1 MKRLSAAW
9 VTFFRKLLK
18 AGQGRPVA
26 LAVLFGLSLLN
37 LYSEWPG
44 GIARPQF
51 FDRFDD
57 FVPDPFNSARQLLF
71 DHYQRRFPRVPA
83 SQPVLIVAIDDK
95 TLAAVGQW
103 PWPRNKLANLV
114 DAIAAQK
121 PLAIGLDIYMPE
133 ADQTSPDKVA
143 DNLPASAAEL
153 AAGLRA
159 LPSHETILAD
169 ALRAAP
175 SVLGAAAVDH
185 AAFDTSTD
193 LRSAPILVHGVD
205 PINMV
210 KRYNYV
216 LASLPELQAAAHGQ
230 AMLNVALEQG
240 TVRRIPLVL
249 GLGEKLVPCMPIEM
263 LRVVT
268 QSAAVDVYADAAG
281 MQSVG
286 VADVQVPTQPDGDI
300 WLHFA
305 SIRSTQHRYVS
316 ARDVLQ
322 GQVDPARFRNKLVLV
337 GLTGT
342 GLTDMRTTALGELVP
357 GIEIQ
362 AQIIETIFEGR
373 FLRRPVWLKWAE
385 SVFVLAFGLLIIWY
399 IPHTDSR
406 LAALVRAVPQATAML
421 GVVLNLLLLAA
432 CLLLFKFVG
441 LLVDA
446 ASIFIILSA
455 VTGCFFTTA
464 LLDTA
469 QTLRDALRSRPTKRP
484 APEAPPP
491 AQPVRQ
497 PEPPPAAI
505 AKRQPTAPRDGAD
518 QLPR

>member
-1 MKRLSAAW
+1 MKRFRDYSWL
-9 VTFFRKLLK
+9 VFFMKLMR

-26 LAVLFGLSLLN
+26 LAVLLGLSLLN
-37 LYSEWPG
+37 LYSESPG
-44 GIARPQF
+44 VIPRPAL
-51 FDRFDD
+51 FDKLDD
-57 FVPDPFNSARQLLF
+57 MVPDTFGTARQLLF
-71 DHYQRRFPRVPA
+71 DHYQRRFPRIPA
-83 SQPVLIVAIDDK
+83 SQPVTIVAIDDR

-103 PWPRNKLANLV
+103 PWPRNRLANLV

-143 DNLPASAAEL
+143 DNLPDSAAAL

-159 LPSHETILAD
+159 LPRHETTLANS
-169 ALRAAP
+169 LRAAP

-205 PINMV
+205 PLNRV
-210 KRYNYV
+210 KRYTYV

-240 TVRRIPLVL
+240 TVRRIPLIL
-249 GLGEKLVPCMPIEM
+249 GLGDKLVPCMPIEM

-268 QSAAVDVYADAAG
+268 GSAAVDVYADTAG

-322 GQVDPARFRNKLVLV
+322 GQVDPERFHNKLVLV

-342 GLTDMRTTALGELVP
+342 GNTDMRTTALGELVP

-362 AQIIETIFEGR
+362 AQIIETIFDGR

-385 SVFVLAFGLLIIWY
+385 TIFVLAFGILIIWY
-399 IPHTDSR
+399 LPHTDSR
-406 LAALVRAVPQATAML
+406 LAAFVRAVPKASAVL
-421 GVVLNLLLLAA
+421 GLLLNLLLLAS
-432 CLLLFKFVG
+432 CLLLFKYSG

-455 VTGCFFTTA
+455 VMGCFFSTA
-464 LLDTA
+464 LLDLGV
-469 QTLRDALRSRPTKRP
+469 QTRR
-484 APEAPPP
+484 E
-491 AQPVRQ
+491 
-497 PEPPPAAI
+497 
-505 AKRQPTAPRDGAD
+505 AKRRRAGASRSAAD
-518 QLPR
+518 QIPR

>member
-1 MKRLSAAW
+1 MKRFRDYSWLI
-9 VTFFRKLLK
+9 FFMKLMR

-26 LAVLFGLSLLN
+26 LAVLLGLSLLN
-37 LYSEWPG
+37 LYSESPG
-44 GIARPQF
+44 VIPRPAL
-51 FDRFDD
+51 FDKLDD
-57 FVPDPFNSARQLLF
+57 MVPDTFGTARQLLF
-71 DHYQRRFPRVPA
+71 DHYQRRFPRIPA
-83 SQPVLIVAIDDK
+83 SQPVTIVAIDDR

-103 PWPRNKLANLV
+103 PWPRNRLASLV

-143 DNLPASAAEL
+143 DNLPASAAAL

-159 LPSHETILAD
+159 LPRHETTLANS
-169 ALRAAP
+169 LRAAP

-205 PINMV
+205 PLNRV
-210 KRYNYV
+210 KRYTYV

-240 TVRRIPLVL
+240 TVRRIPLIL
-249 GLGEKLVPCMPIEM
+249 GLGDKLVPCMPIEI

-268 QSAAVDVYADAAG
+268 GSAAVDVYADTAG

-305 SIRSTQHRYVS
+305 SIRSMQHRYVS

-322 GQVDPARFRNKLVLV
+322 GQVDPERFHNKLVLV

-342 GLTDMRTTALGELVP
+342 GNTDMRTTALGELVP

-362 AQIIETIFEGR
+362 AQILETIFDGR

-385 SVFVLAFGLLIIWY
+385 TIFVLAFGILIIWY
-399 IPHTDSR
+399 LPHTDSR
-406 LAALVRAVPQATAML
+406 LAAFVRAVPKASAVL
-421 GVVLNLLLLAA
+421 GVLLNLLLLAS
-432 CLLLFKFVG
+432 CLLLFKYFG

-455 VTGCFFTTA
+455 VMGCFFSTA
-464 LLDTA
+464 LLDLGV
-469 QTLRDALRSRPTKRP
+469 QTRR
-484 APEAPPP
+484 E
-491 AQPVRQ
+491 
-497 PEPPPAAI
+497 
-505 AKRQPTAPRDGAD
+505 AKRRRASASRSAD

>member
-1 MKRLSAAW
+1 MKLMR
-9 VTFFRKLLK
+9 

-26 LAVLFGLSLLN
+26 LAVLLGLSLLN
-37 LYSEWPG
+37 LYSESPG
-44 GIARPQF
+44 VIPRPALL
-51 FDRFDD
+51 DKLDD
-57 FVPDPFNSARQLLF
+57 MVPDTFGTARQLLF

-83 SQPVLIVAIDDK
+83 SQPVTIVAIDDR
-95 TLAAVGQW
+95 TLAAIGQW
-103 PWPRNKLANLV
+103 PWPRNRLASLV

-143 DNLPASAAEL
+143 DNLPDSAAAL

-159 LPSHETILAD
+159 LPRHETTLANS
-169 ALRAAP
+169 LRAAP

-205 PINMV
+205 PLNRV
-210 KRYNYV
+210 KRYTYV
-216 LASLPELQAAAHGQ
+216 LASLPELQAAARGQ

-240 TVRRIPLVL
+240 TVRRIPLIL
-249 GLGEKLVPCMPIEM
+249 GLGDKLVPCMPIEI

-268 QSAAVDVYADAAG
+268 GSAAVDVYADTAG

-305 SIRSTQHRYVS
+305 SIRSMQHRYVS

-322 GQVDPARFRNKLVLV
+322 GQIDPERFHNKLVLV

-342 GLTDMRTTALGELVP
+342 GNTDMRTTALGELVP

-362 AQIIETIFEGR
+362 AQIIETIFDGR

-385 SVFVLAFGLLIIWY
+385 TIFVLAFGILIIWY
-399 IPHTDSR
+399 LPHTDSR
-406 LAALVRAVPQATAML
+406 LAAFVRAVPKASAVL
-421 GVVLNLLLLAA
+421 GLLLNLLLLAS
-432 CLLLFKFVG
+432 CLLLFKYFG

-455 VTGCFFTTA
+455 VMGCFFSTA
-464 LLDTA
+464 LLDLGV
-469 QTLRDALRSRPTKRP
+469 QTRR
-484 APEAPPP
+484 E
-491 AQPVRQ
+491 
-497 PEPPPAAI
+497 
-505 AKRQPTAPRDGAD
+505 AKRRRAGASRSAAD

>member
-1 MKRLSAAW
+1 MKRFRDYSWLI
-9 VTFFRKLLK
+9 FFMKLMR

-26 LAVLFGLSLLN
+26 LAVLLGLSLLN
-37 LYSEWPG
+37 LYSESPG
-44 GIARPQF
+44 VIPRPAL
-51 FDRFDD
+51 FDKLDD
-57 FVPDPFNSARQLLF
+57 MVPDTFGTARQLLF
-71 DHYQRRFPRVPA
+71 DHYQRRFPRIPA
-83 SQPVLIVAIDDK
+83 SQPVTIVAIDDR

-103 PWPRNKLANLV
+103 PWPRNRLASLV

-143 DNLPASAAEL
+143 DNLPDSAAAL

-159 LPSHETILAD
+159 LPRHETTLANS
-169 ALRAAP
+169 LRAAP

-205 PINMV
+205 PLNRV
-210 KRYNYV
+210 KRYTYV

-240 TVRRIPLVL
+240 TVRRIPLIL
-249 GLGEKLVPCMPIEM
+249 GLGDKLVPCMPIEI

-268 QSAAVDVYADAAG
+268 GSAAVDVYADTAG

-305 SIRSTQHRYVS
+305 SIRSMQHRYVS

-322 GQVDPARFRNKLVLV
+322 GQIDPERFHNKLVLV

-342 GLTDMRTTALGELVP
+342 GNTDMRTTALGELVP

-362 AQIIETIFEGR
+362 AQIIETIFDGR

-385 SVFVLAFGLLIIWY
+385 TIFVLAFGILIIWY
-399 IPHTDSR
+399 LPHTDSR
-406 LAALVRAVPQATAML
+406 LAAFVRAVPKASAVL
-421 GVVLNLLLLAA
+421 GLLLNLLLLAS
-432 CLLLFKFVG
+432 CLLLFKYVG

-455 VTGCFFTTA
+455 VMGCFFSTA
-464 LLDTA
+464 LLDLGV
-469 QTLRDALRSRPTKRP
+469 QTRR
-484 APEAPPP
+484 E
-491 AQPVRQ
+491 
-497 PEPPPAAI
+497 
-505 AKRQPTAPRDGAD
+505 AKRRRASASRSAD

>member
-1 MKRLSAAW
+1 
-9 VTFFRKLLK
+9 VT
-18 AGQGRPVA
+18 
-26 LAVLFGLSLLN
+26 
-37 LYSEWPG
+37 
-44 GIARPQF
+44 
-51 FDRFDD
+51 
-57 FVPDPFNSARQLLF
+57 
-71 DHYQRRFPRVPA
+71 
-83 SQPVLIVAIDDK
+83 IVAIDDR

-103 PWPRNKLANLV
+103 PWPRNRLASLV

-143 DNLPASAAEL
+143 DNLPDSAAAL

-159 LPSHETILAD
+159 LPRHETTLANS
-169 ALRAAP
+169 LRAAP

-205 PINMV
+205 PLNRV
-210 KRYNYV
+210 KRYTYV

-240 TVRRIPLVL
+240 TVRRIPLIL
-249 GLGEKLVPCMPIEM
+249 GLGDKLVPCMPIEI

-268 QSAAVDVYADAAG
+268 GSAAVDVYADTAG

-305 SIRSTQHRYVS
+305 SIRSMQHRYVS

-322 GQVDPARFRNKLVLV
+322 GQVDPERFHNKLVLV

-342 GLTDMRTTALGELVP
+342 GNTDMRTTALGELVP

-362 AQIIETIFEGR
+362 AQIIETIFDGR

-385 SVFVLAFGLLIIWY
+385 TIFVLAFGILIIWY
-399 IPHTDSR
+399 LPHTDSR
-406 LAALVRAVPQATAML
+406 LAAFVRAVPKASAVL
-421 GVVLNLLLLAA
+421 GVLLNLLLLAS
-432 CLLLFKFVG
+432 CLLLFKYFG

-455 VTGCFFTTA
+455 VMGCFFSTA
-464 LLDTA
+464 LLDLGV
-469 QTLRDALRSRPTKRP
+469 QTRR
-484 APEAPPP
+484 E
-491 AQPVRQ
+491 
-497 PEPPPAAI
+497 
-505 AKRQPTAPRDGAD
+505 AKRRRASASRSAD

>member
-1 MKRLSAAW
+1 MKRFRDYSWLI
-9 VTFFRKLLK
+9 FFMKLMR

-26 LAVLFGLSLLN
+26 LAVLLGLSLLN
-37 LYSEWPG
+37 LYSESPG
-44 GIARPQF
+44 VIPRPAL
-51 FDRFDD
+51 FDKLDD
-57 FVPDPFNSARQLLF
+57 MVPDTFGTARQLLF
-71 DHYQRRFPRVPA
+71 DHYQRRFPRIPA
-83 SQPVLIVAIDDK
+83 SQPVTIVAIDDR

-103 PWPRNKLANLV
+103 PWPRNRLANLV

-143 DNLPASAAEL
+143 DNLPDSAAAL

-159 LPSHETILAD
+159 LPRHETTLAN

-185 AAFDTSTD
+185 PAFDTSTD

-205 PINMV
+205 PLNRV
-210 KRYNYV
+210 KRYTYV

-240 TVRRIPLVL
+240 TVRRIPLIL
-249 GLGEKLVPCMPIEM
+249 GLGDKLVPCMPIEM

-268 QSAAVDVYADAAG
+268 GSAAVDVYADTTG

-322 GQVDPARFRNKLVLV
+322 GQVDPERFHNKLVLV

-342 GLTDMRTTALGELVP
+342 GNTDMRTTALGELVP

-362 AQIIETIFEGR
+362 AQIIETIFDGR

-385 SVFVLAFGLLIIWY
+385 TIFVLAFGILIIWY
-399 IPHTDSR
+399 LPHTDSR
-406 LAALVRAVPQATAML
+406 LAAFVRAVPKASAVL
-421 GVVLNLLLLAA
+421 GLLLNLLLLAS
-432 CLLLFKFVG
+432 CLLLFKYSG

-455 VTGCFFTTA
+455 VMGCFFSTA
-464 LLDTA
+464 LLDLGV
-469 QTLRDALRSRPTKRP
+469 QTRR
-484 APEAPPP
+484 E
-491 AQPVRQ
+491 
-497 PEPPPAAI
+497 
-505 AKRQPTAPRDGAD
+505 AKRRRAGASRSAD

>member
-1 MKRLSAAW
+1 MKLMR
-9 VTFFRKLLK
+9 

-26 LAVLFGLSLLN
+26 LAVLLGLSLLN
-37 LYSEWPG
+37 LYSESPG
-44 GIARPQF
+44 VIPRPAL
-51 FDRFDD
+51 FDKLDD
-57 FVPDPFNSARQLLF
+57 MVPDTFGTARQLLF
-71 DHYQRRFPRVPA
+71 DHYQRRFPRIPA
-83 SQPVLIVAIDDK
+83 SQPVTIVAIDDR

-103 PWPRNKLANLV
+103 PWPRNRLANLV

-143 DNLPASAAEL
+143 DNLPDSAAAL

-159 LPSHETILAD
+159 LPRHETTLANS
-169 ALRAAP
+169 LRAAP

-185 AAFDTSTD
+185 PAFDTSTD

-205 PINMV
+205 PLNRV
-210 KRYNYV
+210 KRYTYV

-240 TVRRIPLVL
+240 TVRRIPLIL
-249 GLGEKLVPCMPIEM
+249 GLGDKLVPCMPIEI

-268 QSAAVDVYADAAG
+268 GSAAVDVYADTAG

-286 VADVQVPTQPDGDI
+286 VADVRVPTQPDGDI

-322 GQVDPARFRNKLVLV
+322 GQVDPERFHNKLVLV

-342 GLTDMRTTALGELVP
+342 GNTDMRTTALGELVP

-362 AQIIETIFEGR
+362 AQIIETIFDGR

-385 SVFVLAFGLLIIWY
+385 TIFVLAFGILIIWY
-399 IPHTDSR
+399 LPHTDSR
-406 LAALVRAVPQATAML
+406 LAAFVRAVPKASAVL
-421 GVVLNLLLLAA
+421 GLLLNLLLLAS
-432 CLLLFKFVG
+432 CLLLFKYSG

-455 VTGCFFTTA
+455 VMGCFFSTA
-464 LLDTA
+464 LLDLGV
-469 QTLRDALRSRPTKRP
+469 QTRR
-484 APEAPPP
+484 E
-491 AQPVRQ
+491 
-497 PEPPPAAI
+497 
-505 AKRQPTAPRDGAD
+505 AKRRRAGASRSAD

>member
-1 MKRLSAAW
+1 MKLMR
-9 VTFFRKLLK
+9 

-26 LAVLFGLSLLN
+26 LAVLLGLSLLN
-37 LYSEWPG
+37 LYSESPG
-44 GIARPQF
+44 VIPRPALL
-51 FDRFDD
+51 DKLDD
-57 FVPDPFNSARQLLF
+57 MVPDTFGTARQLLF

-83 SQPVLIVAIDDK
+83 SQPVIIVAIDDR

-103 PWPRNKLANLV
+103 PWPRNRLANLV

-143 DNLPASAAEL
+143 DNLPDSAAAL

-159 LPSHETILAD
+159 LPRHETTLANS
-169 ALRAAP
+169 LRAAP
-175 SVLGAAAVDH
+175 SILGAAAVDH
-185 AAFDTSTD
+185 PAFDTSTD
-193 LRSAPILVHGVD
+193 LRSAPILVHGAD
-205 PINMV
+205 PLNRV

-240 TVRRIPLVL
+240 TVRRIPLIL
-249 GLGEKLVPCMPIEM
+249 GLGDKLVPCMPIEM

-268 QSAAVDVYADAAG
+268 GSAAVNVYANTTG

-316 ARDVLQ
+316 AREVMQ
-322 GQVDPARFRNKLVLV
+322 GQVDPERFHNKLVLV

-342 GLTDMRTTALGELVP
+342 GNTDMRTTALGELVP

-362 AQIIETIFEGR
+362 AQIIETIFDGR

-385 SVFVLAFGLLIIWY
+385 TIFVLAFGILIIWY
-399 IPHTDSR
+399 LPRTDSR
-406 LAALVRAVPQATAML
+406 LAAFVRAVPKASAVL
-421 GVVLNLLLLAA
+421 GLLLNLLLLAS
-432 CLLLFKFVG
+432 CLLLFKYFG

-455 VTGCFFTTA
+455 VMGCFFSTA
-464 LLDTA
+464 LLDLGV
-469 QTLRDALRSRPTKRP
+469 QTRR
-484 APEAPPP
+484 E
-491 AQPVRQ
+491 
-497 PEPPPAAI
+497 
-505 AKRQPTAPRDGAD
+505 AKRRRASAPRSAD

>member
-1 MKRLSAAW
+1 MKLMR
-9 VTFFRKLLK
+9 

-26 LAVLFGLSLLN
+26 LAVLLGLSLLN
-37 LYSEWPG
+37 LYSESPG
-44 GIARPQF
+44 VIPRPAL
-51 FDRFDD
+51 FDKLDD
-57 FVPDPFNSARQLLF
+57 MVPDTFGTARQLLF
-71 DHYQRRFPRVPA
+71 DHYQRRFPRIPA
-83 SQPVLIVAIDDK
+83 SQPVTIVAIDDR

-103 PWPRNKLANLV
+103 PWPRNRLASLV

-143 DNLPASAAEL
+143 DNLPDSAAAL

-159 LPSHETILAD
+159 LPRHETTLANS
-169 ALRAAP
+169 LRAAP

-205 PINMV
+205 PLNRV
-210 KRYNYV
+210 KRYTYV

-240 TVRRIPLVL
+240 TVRRIPLIL
-249 GLGEKLVPCMPIEM
+249 GLGDKLVPCMPIEI

-268 QSAAVDVYADAAG
+268 GSAAVDVYADTAG

-305 SIRSTQHRYVS
+305 SIRSMQHRYVS

-322 GQVDPARFRNKLVLV
+322 GQIDPERFHNKLVLV

-342 GLTDMRTTALGELVP
+342 GNTDMRTTALGELVP

-362 AQIIETIFEGR
+362 AQIIETIFDGR

-385 SVFVLAFGLLIIWY
+385 TIFVLAFGILIIWY
-399 IPHTDSR
+399 LPHTDSR
-406 LAALVRAVPQATAML
+406 LAAFVRAVPKASAVL
-421 GVVLNLLLLAA
+421 GLLLNLLLLAS
-432 CLLLFKFVG
+432 CLLLFKYFG

-455 VTGCFFTTA
+455 VMGCFFSTA
-464 LLDTA
+464 LLDLGV
-469 QTLRDALRSRPTKRP
+469 QTRR
-484 APEAPPP
+484 E
-491 AQPVRQ
+491 
-497 PEPPPAAI
+497 
-505 AKRQPTAPRDGAD
+505 AKRRRAGASRSAD

>member
-1 MKRLSAAW
+1 MKRFRDYSWL
-9 VTFFRKLLK
+9 VFFMKLMR

-26 LAVLFGLSLLN
+26 LAVLLGLSLLN
-37 LYSEWPG
+37 LYSESPG
-44 GIARPQF
+44 VIPRPAL
-51 FDRFDD
+51 FDKLDD
-57 FVPDPFNSARQLLF
+57 MVPDTFGTARQLLF
-71 DHYQRRFPRVPA
+71 DHYQRRFPRIPA
-83 SQPVLIVAIDDK
+83 SQPVTIVAIDDR

-103 PWPRNKLANLV
+103 PWPRNRLANLV

-143 DNLPASAAEL
+143 DNLPDSAAAL

-159 LPSHETILAD
+159 LPRHETTLANS
-169 ALRAAP
+169 LRAAP

-205 PINMV
+205 PLNRV
-210 KRYNYV
+210 KRYTYV
-216 LASLPELQAAAHGQ
+216 LASLPELQAAARGQ

-240 TVRRIPLVL
+240 TVRRIPLIL
-249 GLGEKLVPCMPIEM
+249 GLGDKLVPCMPIEI

-268 QSAAVDVYADAAG
+268 GSAAVDVYADTAG

-305 SIRSTQHRYVS
+305 SIRSMQHRYVS

-322 GQVDPARFRNKLVLV
+322 GQVDPERFHNKMVLV

-342 GLTDMRTTALGELVP
+342 GNTDMRTTSLGELVP

-362 AQIIETIFEGR
+362 AQIIETIFDGR

-385 SVFVLAFGLLIIWY
+385 TIFVLAFGILIIWY
-399 IPHTDSR
+399 LPHTDSR
-406 LAALVRAVPQATAML
+406 LAAFVRAVPKASAVL
-421 GVVLNLLLLAA
+421 GLLLNLLLLAS
-432 CLLLFKFVG
+432 CLLLFKYFG

-455 VTGCFFTTA
+455 VMGCFFSTA
-464 LLDTA
+464 LLDLGV
-469 QTLRDALRSRPTKRP
+469 QTRR
-484 APEAPPP
+484 E
-491 AQPVRQ
+491 
-497 PEPPPAAI
+497 
-505 AKRQPTAPRDGAD
+505 AKRRRAGASRSAAD

>member
-1 MKRLSAAW
+1 MKRFRDYSWL
-9 VTFFRKLLK
+9 VFFMKLMR

-26 LAVLFGLSLLN
+26 LAVLLGLSLLN
-37 LYSEWPG
+37 LYSESPG
-44 GIARPQF
+44 VIPRPAL
-51 FDRFDD
+51 FDKLDD
-57 FVPDPFNSARQLLF
+57 MVPDTFGTARKLLF
-71 DHYQRRFPRVPA
+71 DHYQRRFPRIPA
-83 SQPVLIVAIDDK
+83 SQPVTIVAIDDR

-103 PWPRNKLANLV
+103 PWPRNRLANLV

-143 DNLPASAAEL
+143 DNLPDSAAAL

-159 LPSHETILAD
+159 LPRHETTLANS
-169 ALRAAP
+169 LRAAP

-205 PINMV
+205 PLNRV
-210 KRYNYV
+210 KRYTYV
-216 LASLPELQAAAHGQ
+216 LASLPELQAAARGQ

-240 TVRRIPLVL
+240 TVRRIPLIL
-249 GLGEKLVPCMPIEM
+249 GLGDKLVPCMPIEI

-268 QSAAVDVYADAAG
+268 GSAAVDVYADTAG

-305 SIRSTQHRYVS
+305 SIRSMQHRYVS

-322 GQVDPARFRNKLVLV
+322 GQVDPERFHNKMVLV

-342 GLTDMRTTALGELVP
+342 GNTDMRTTSLGELVP

-362 AQIIETIFEGR
+362 AQIIETIFDGR

-385 SVFVLAFGLLIIWY
+385 TIFVLAFGILIIWY
-399 IPHTDSR
+399 LPHTDSR
-406 LAALVRAVPQATAML
+406 LAAFVRAVPKASAVL
-421 GVVLNLLLLAA
+421 GLLLNLLLLAS
-432 CLLLFKFVG
+432 CLLLFKYFG

-455 VTGCFFTTA
+455 VMGCFFSTA
-464 LLDTA
+464 LLDLGV
-469 QTLRDALRSRPTKRP
+469 QTRR
-484 APEAPPP
+484 E
-491 AQPVRQ
+491 
-497 PEPPPAAI
+497 
-505 AKRQPTAPRDGAD
+505 AKRRRAGASRSAAD

>member
-1 MKRLSAAW
+1 MKRFRDYSWL
-9 VTFFRKLLK
+9 VFFMKLMR

-26 LAVLFGLSLLN
+26 LAVLLGLSLLN
-37 LYSEWPG
+37 LYSESPG
-44 GIARPQF
+44 VIPRPAL
-51 FDRFDD
+51 FDKLDD
-57 FVPDPFNSARQLLF
+57 MVPDTFGTARQLLF
-71 DHYQRRFPRVPA
+71 DHYQRRFPRIPA
-83 SQPVLIVAIDDK
+83 SQPVTIVAIDDR

-103 PWPRNKLANLV
+103 PWPRNRLASLV

-143 DNLPASAAEL
+143 DNLPDSAAAL

-159 LPSHETILAD
+159 LPRHETTLANS
-169 ALRAAP
+169 LRAAP

-205 PINMV
+205 PLNRV
-210 KRYNYV
+210 KRYTYV

-240 TVRRIPLVL
+240 TVRRIPLIL
-249 GLGEKLVPCMPIEM
+249 GLGDKLVPCMPIEM

-268 QSAAVDVYADAAG
+268 GSAAVDVYADTAG

-322 GQVDPARFRNKLVLV
+322 GQVDPERFHNKLVLV

-342 GLTDMRTTALGELVP
+342 GNTDMRTTALGELVP

-362 AQIIETIFEGR
+362 AQIIETIFDGR

-385 SVFVLAFGLLIIWY
+385 TIFVLAFGILIIWY
-399 IPHTDSR
+399 LPHTDSR
-406 LAALVRAVPQATAML
+406 LAAFVRAVPKASAVL
-421 GVVLNLLLLAA
+421 GLLLNLLLLAS
-432 CLLLFKFVG
+432 CLLLFKYSG

-455 VTGCFFTTA
+455 VMGCFFSTA
-464 LLDTA
+464 LLDLGV
-469 QTLRDALRSRPTKRP
+469 QTRR
-484 APEAPPP
+484 E
-491 AQPVRQ
+491 
-497 PEPPPAAI
+497 
-505 AKRQPTAPRDGAD
+505 AKRRRTGASRSAD

>member
-1 MKRLSAAW
+1 MKRFRDYSWL
-9 VTFFRKLLK
+9 VFFMKLMR

-26 LAVLFGLSLLN
+26 LAVLLGLSLLN
-37 LYSEWPG
+37 LYSESPG
-44 GIARPQF
+44 VIPRPALL
-51 FDRFDD
+51 DKLDD
-57 FVPDPFNSARQLLF
+57 MVPDTFGTARQLLF

-83 SQPVLIVAIDDK
+83 SQPVIIVAIDDR

-103 PWPRNKLANLV
+103 PWPRNRLANLV

-143 DNLPASAAEL
+143 DNLPDSAAAL

-159 LPSHETILAD
+159 LPRHETTLANS
-169 ALRAAP
+169 LRAAP
-175 SVLGAAAVDH
+175 SILGAAAVDH
-185 AAFDTSTD
+185 PAFDTSTD
-193 LRSAPILVHGVD
+193 LRSAPILVHGAD
-205 PINMV
+205 PLNRV

-240 TVRRIPLVL
+240 TVRRIPLIL
-249 GLGEKLVPCMPIEM
+249 GLGDKLVPCMPIEM

-268 QSAAVDVYADAAG
+268 GSAAVNVYANTTG

-316 ARDVLQ
+316 AREVMQ
-322 GQVDPARFRNKLVLV
+322 GQVDPERFHNKLVLV

-342 GLTDMRTTALGELVP
+342 GNTDMRTTALGELVP

-362 AQIIETIFEGR
+362 AQIIETIFDGR

-385 SVFVLAFGLLIIWY
+385 TIFVLAFGILIIWY
-399 IPHTDSR
+399 LPRTDSR
-406 LAALVRAVPQATAML
+406 LAAFVRAVPKASAVL
-421 GVVLNLLLLAA
+421 GLLLNLLLLAS
-432 CLLLFKFVG
+432 CLLLFKYFG

-455 VTGCFFTTA
+455 VMGCFFSTA
-464 LLDTA
+464 LLDLGV
-469 QTLRDALRSRPTKRP
+469 QTRR
-484 APEAPPP
+484 E
-491 AQPVRQ
+491 
-497 PEPPPAAI
+497 
-505 AKRQPTAPRDGAD
+505 AKRRRASAPRSAD

>member
-1 MKRLSAAW
+1 MKRFRDYSWL
-9 VTFFRKLLK
+9 VFFMKLMR

-26 LAVLFGLSLLN
+26 LAVLLGLSLLN
-37 LYSEWPG
+37 LYSESPG
-44 GIARPQF
+44 VIPRPAL
-51 FDRFDD
+51 FDKLDD
-57 FVPDPFNSARQLLF
+57 MVPDTFGTARQLLF
-71 DHYQRRFPRVPA
+71 DHYQRRFPRIPA
-83 SQPVLIVAIDDK
+83 SQPVTIVAIDDR

-103 PWPRNKLANLV
+103 PWPRNRLANLV

-143 DNLPASAAEL
+143 DNLPDSAAAL

-159 LPSHETILAD
+159 LPRHETTLANS
-169 ALRAAP
+169 LRAAP

-205 PINMV
+205 PLNRV
-210 KRYNYV
+210 KRYTYV

-240 TVRRIPLVL
+240 TVRRIPLIL
-249 GLGEKLVPCMPIEM
+249 GLGDKLVPCMPIEI

-268 QSAAVDVYADAAG
+268 GSAAVDVYADTAG

-322 GQVDPARFRNKLVLV
+322 GQVDPERFHNKLVLV

-342 GLTDMRTTALGELVP
+342 GNTDMRTTALGELVP

-362 AQIIETIFEGR
+362 AQIIETIFDGR

-385 SVFVLAFGLLIIWY
+385 TIFVLAFGILIIWY
-399 IPHTDSR
+399 LPHTDSR
-406 LAALVRAVPQATAML
+406 LAAFVRAVPKASAVL
-421 GVVLNLLLLAA
+421 GLLLNLLLLAS
-432 CLLLFKFVG
+432 CLLLFKYFG

-455 VTGCFFTTA
+455 VMGCFFSTA
-464 LLDTA
+464 LLDLGV
-469 QTLRDALRSRPTKRP
+469 QTRR
-484 APEAPPP
+484 E
-491 AQPVRQ
+491 
-497 PEPPPAAI
+497 
-505 AKRQPTAPRDGAD
+505 AKRRRTGASRSAD

>member
-1 MKRLSAAW
+1 MKLMR
-9 VTFFRKLLK
+9 

-26 LAVLFGLSLLN
+26 LAVLLGLSLLN
-37 LYSEWPG
+37 LYSESPG
-44 GIARPQF
+44 VIPRPALL
-51 FDRFDD
+51 DKLDD
-57 FVPDPFNSARQLLF
+57 MVPDTFGTARQLLF

-83 SQPVLIVAIDDK
+83 SQPVTIVAIDDR
-95 TLAAVGQW
+95 TLAAIGQW
-103 PWPRNKLANLV
+103 PWPRNRLANLV

-143 DNLPASAAEL
+143 DNLPDSAAAL

-159 LPSHETILAD
+159 LPRHETTLANS
-169 ALRAAP
+169 LRAAP
-175 SVLGAAAVDH
+175 SILGAAAVDQ

-205 PINMV
+205 PLNRV

-240 TVRRIPLVL
+240 TVRRIPLIL
-249 GLGEKLVPCMPIEM
+249 GLGDKLVPCMPIEI

-268 QSAAVDVYADAAG
+268 GSAAVDVYANTTG
-281 MQSVG
+281 MESVG
-286 VADVQVPTQPDGDI
+286 VADVEVPTQPDGDI

-305 SIRSTQHRYVS
+305 SMRSTQQRYVS

-322 GQVDPARFRNKLVLV
+322 GQVDPGRFHNKLVLV

-342 GLTDMRTTALGELVP
+342 GNTDMRTTALGELVP

-362 AQIIETIFEGR
+362 AQIIETIFDGR

-385 SVFVLAFGLLIIWY
+385 TIFVLAFGILIIWY
-399 IPHTDSR
+399 LPHSDSR
-406 LAALVRAVPQATAML
+406 LAAFVRAVPKASAVL
-421 GVVLNLLLLAA
+421 GLLLNLLLLAS
-432 CLLLFKFVG
+432 CLLLFKYFG

-455 VTGCFFTTA
+455 VMGCFFSTA
-464 LLDTA
+464 LLDLGV
-469 QTLRDALRSRPTKRP
+469 QTRR
-484 APEAPPP
+484 E
-491 AQPVRQ
+491 
-497 PEPPPAAI
+497 
-505 AKRQPTAPRDGAD
+505 AKRRRASAPRSAD

>member
-1 MKRLSAAW
+1 MKRFRDYSW
-9 VTFFRKLLK
+9 MVFFLKLMR

-26 LAVLFGLSLLN
+26 LAVLLGLSLAN

-44 GIARPQF
+44 SMPRPPL
-51 FDRFDD
+51 FDKLDD
-57 FVPDPFNSARQLLF
+57 FLPDSFGTARQLLF

-83 SQPVLIVAIDDK
+83 SQPVTIVAIDDK

-103 PWPRNKLANLV
+103 PWPRNRLASLV
-114 DAIAAQK
+114 DAIAARK
-121 PLAIGLDIYMPE
+121 PLAIGLDLYMPE

-143 DNLPASAAEL
+143 DNLPASAATL

-159 LPSHETILAD
+159 LPSHETILAN
-169 ALRAAP
+169 ALGASP
-175 SVLGAAAVDH
+175 SILGAAAVDH

-205 PINMV
+205 PLNRV
-210 KRYNYV
+210 KRYHYV

-240 TVRRIPLVL
+240 TVRRIPLIL
-249 GLGEKLVPCMPIEM
+249 GLGDKLVPCMPVEM

-268 QSAAVDVYADAAG
+268 GSAAVDVYANSAG
-281 MQSVG
+281 VQSVG

-305 SIRSTQHRYVS
+305 SIRATQNRYVS

-322 GQVDPARFRNKLVLV
+322 GQVDPERFRNKLVLV

-342 GLTDMRTTALGELVP
+342 GLTDMRTTTLGETVP

-362 AQIIETIFEGR
+362 AQIIETIFDGR
-373 FLRRPVWLKWAE
+373 FLLRPVWLKWAE
-385 SVFVLAFGLLIIWY
+385 TTFVLAFGLLIIWY
-399 IPHTDSR
+399 LPHTDSR
-406 LAALVRAVPQATAML
+406 LAAFVRAVPKASAVL
-421 GVVLNLLLLAA
+421 GVVLNLLLFAGS
-432 CLLLFKFVG
+432 LLLFWYFG

-455 VTGCFFTTA
+455 VMGCFFSTA
-464 LLDTA
+464 LLDLSV
-469 QTLRDALRSRPTKRP
+469 QTRR
-484 APEAPPP
+484 E
-491 AQPVRQ
+491 
-497 PEPPPAAI
+497 
-505 AKRQPTAPRDGAD
+505 AKRRRASASRSAD

>member
-1 MKRLSAAW
+1 MKRFRDYSWL
-9 VTFFRKLLK
+9 VFFMKLMR

-26 LAVLFGLSLLN
+26 LAVLLGLSLLN
-37 LYSEWPG
+37 LYSESPG
-44 GIARPQF
+44 VIPRPAL
-51 FDRFDD
+51 FDKLDD
-57 FVPDPFNSARQLLF
+57 MVPDTFGTARQLLF
-71 DHYQRRFPRVPA
+71 DHYQRRFPRIPA
-83 SQPVLIVAIDDK
+83 SQPVTIVAIDDR

-103 PWPRNKLANLV
+103 PWPRNRLANLV

-143 DNLPASAAEL
+143 DNLPDSAAAL

-159 LPSHETILAD
+159 LPRHETTLANS
-169 ALRAAP
+169 LRAAP

-185 AAFDTSTD
+185 PAFDTSTD

-205 PINMV
+205 PLNRV
-210 KRYNYV
+210 KRYTYV

-240 TVRRIPLVL
+240 TVRRIPLIL
-249 GLGEKLVPCMPIEM
+249 GLGDKLVPCMPIEI

-268 QSAAVDVYADAAG
+268 GSAAVDVYADTAG

-286 VADVQVPTQPDGDI
+286 VADVRVPTQPDGDI

-322 GQVDPARFRNKLVLV
+322 GQVDPERFHNKLVLV

-342 GLTDMRTTALGELVP
+342 GNTDMRTTALGELVP

-362 AQIIETIFEGR
+362 AQIIETIFDGR

-385 SVFVLAFGLLIIWY
+385 TIFVLAFGILIIWY
-399 IPHTDSR
+399 LPHTDSR
-406 LAALVRAVPQATAML
+406 LAAFVRAVPKASAVL
-421 GVVLNLLLLAA
+421 GLLLNLLLLAS
-432 CLLLFKFVG
+432 CLLLFKYSG

-455 VTGCFFTTA
+455 VMGCFFSTA
-464 LLDTA
+464 LLDLGV
-469 QTLRDALRSRPTKRP
+469 QTRR
-484 APEAPPP
+484 E
-491 AQPVRQ
+491 
-497 PEPPPAAI
+497 
-505 AKRQPTAPRDGAD
+505 AKRRRAGASRSAD

>member
-1 MKRLSAAW
+1 MKRFRDYSWLI
-9 VTFFRKLLK
+9 FFMKLMR

-26 LAVLFGLSLLN
+26 LAVLLGLSLLN
-37 LYSEWPG
+37 LYSESPG
-44 GIARPQF
+44 VIPRPAL
-51 FDRFDD
+51 FDKLDD
-57 FVPDPFNSARQLLF
+57 MVPDTFGTARQLLF
-71 DHYQRRFPRVPA
+71 DHYQRRFPRIPA
-83 SQPVLIVAIDDK
+83 SQPVTIVAIDDR

-103 PWPRNKLANLV
+103 PWPRNRLASLV

-143 DNLPASAAEL
+143 DNLPDSAAAL

-159 LPSHETILAD
+159 LPRHETTLANS
-169 ALRAAP
+169 LRAAP

-205 PINMV
+205 PLNRV
-210 KRYNYV
+210 KRYTYV

-240 TVRRIPLVL
+240 TVRRIPLIL
-249 GLGEKLVPCMPIEM
+249 GLGDKLVPCMPIEI

-268 QSAAVDVYADAAG
+268 GSAAVDVYADTAG

-305 SIRSTQHRYVS
+305 SIRSMQHRYVS

-322 GQVDPARFRNKLVLV
+322 GQVDPERFHNKLVLV

-342 GLTDMRTTALGELVP
+342 GNTDMRTTALGELVP

-362 AQIIETIFEGR
+362 AQIIETIFDGR

-385 SVFVLAFGLLIIWY
+385 TIFVLAFGILIIWY
-399 IPHTDSR
+399 LPHTDSR
-406 LAALVRAVPQATAML
+406 LAAFVRAVPKASAVL
-421 GVVLNLLLLAA
+421 GLLLNLLLLAS
-432 CLLLFKFVG
+432 CLLLFKYVG

-455 VTGCFFTTA
+455 VMGCFFSTA
-464 LLDTA
+464 LLDLGV
-469 QTLRDALRSRPTKRP
+469 QTRR
-484 APEAPPP
+484 E
-491 AQPVRQ
+491 
-497 PEPPPAAI
+497 
-505 AKRQPTAPRDGAD
+505 AKRRRAGASRSAD

>member
-1 MKRLSAAW
+1 MKRFRDYSWL
-9 VTFFRKLLK
+9 VFFMKLMR

-26 LAVLFGLSLLN
+26 LAVLLGLSLLN
-37 LYSEWPG
+37 LYSESPG
-44 GIARPQF
+44 VIPRPAL
-51 FDRFDD
+51 FDKLDD
-57 FVPDPFNSARQLLF
+57 MVPDTFGTARQLLF
-71 DHYQRRFPRVPA
+71 DHYQRRFPRIPA
-83 SQPVLIVAIDDK
+83 SQPVTIVAIDDR

-103 PWPRNKLANLV
+103 PWPRNRLANLV

-143 DNLPASAAEL
+143 DNLPDSAAAL

-159 LPSHETILAD
+159 LPRHETTLAN

-185 AAFDTSTD
+185 PAFDTSTD

-205 PINMV
+205 PLNRV
-210 KRYNYV
+210 KRYTYV

-240 TVRRIPLVL
+240 TVRRIPLIL
-249 GLGEKLVPCMPIEM
+249 GLGDKLVPCMPIEI

-268 QSAAVDVYADAAG
+268 GSAAVDVYADTAG

-322 GQVDPARFRNKLVLV
+322 GQVDPERFHNKLVLV

-342 GLTDMRTTALGELVP
+342 GNTDMRTTALGELVP

-362 AQIIETIFEGR
+362 AQIIETIFDGR

-385 SVFVLAFGLLIIWY
+385 TIFVLAFGILIIWY
-399 IPHTDSR
+399 LPHTDSR
-406 LAALVRAVPQATAML
+406 LAAFVRAVPKASAVL
-421 GVVLNLLLLAA
+421 GLLLNLLLLAS
-432 CLLLFKFVG
+432 CLLLFKYFG

-455 VTGCFFTTA
+455 VMGCFFSTA
-464 LLDTA
+464 LLDLGV
-469 QTLRDALRSRPTKRP
+469 QTRR
-484 APEAPPP
+484 E
-491 AQPVRQ
+491 
-497 PEPPPAAI
+497 
-505 AKRQPTAPRDGAD
+505 AKRRRAGAPRSAD
-518 QLPR
+518 QIPR

>member
-1 MKRLSAAW
+1 MKRFRDYSWL
-9 VTFFRKLLK
+9 VFFMKLMR

-26 LAVLFGLSLLN
+26 LAVLLGLSLLN
-37 LYSEWPG
+37 LYSESPG
-44 GIARPQF
+44 VIPRPAL
-51 FDRFDD
+51 FDKLDD
-57 FVPDPFNSARQLLF
+57 MVPDTFGTARQLLF
-71 DHYQRRFPRVPA
+71 DHYQRRFPRIPA
-83 SQPVLIVAIDDK
+83 SQPVTIVAIDDR

-103 PWPRNKLANLV
+103 PWPRNRLASLV

-143 DNLPASAAEL
+143 DNLPDSAAAL

-159 LPSHETILAD
+159 LPRHETTLANS
-169 ALRAAP
+169 LRAAP

-205 PINMV
+205 PLNRV
-210 KRYNYV
+210 KRYTYV

-240 TVRRIPLVL
+240 TVRRIPLIL
-249 GLGEKLVPCMPIEM
+249 GLGDKLVPCMPIEI

-268 QSAAVDVYADAAG
+268 GSAAVDVYADTAG

-322 GQVDPARFRNKLVLV
+322 GQVDPERFHNKLVLV

-342 GLTDMRTTALGELVP
+342 GNTDMRTTALGELVP

-362 AQIIETIFEGR
+362 AQIIETIFDGR

-385 SVFVLAFGLLIIWY
+385 TIFVLAFGILIIWY
-399 IPHTDSR
+399 LPHTDSR
-406 LAALVRAVPQATAML
+406 LAAFVRAVPKASAVL
-421 GVVLNLLLLAA
+421 GLLLNLLLLAS
-432 CLLLFKFVG
+432 CLLLFKYSG

-455 VTGCFFTTA
+455 VMGCFFSTA
-464 LLDTA
+464 LLDLGV
-469 QTLRDALRSRPTKRP
+469 QTRR
-484 APEAPPP
+484 E
-491 AQPVRQ
+491 
-497 PEPPPAAI
+497 
-505 AKRQPTAPRDGAD
+505 AKRRRTGASRSAD

>member
-1 MKRLSAAW
+1 MKRFRDYSWL
-9 VTFFRKLLK
+9 TFFMKLMR

-26 LAVLFGLSLLN
+26 LAVLLGLSLLN
-37 LYSEWPG
+37 LYSESPG
-44 GIARPQF
+44 VIPRPALL
-51 FDRFDD
+51 DKLDD
-57 FVPDPFNSARQLLF
+57 MVPDTFGTARQLLF

-83 SQPVLIVAIDDK
+83 SQPVTIVAIDDR

-103 PWPRNKLANLV
+103 PWPRNRLANLV

-143 DNLPASAAEL
+143 DNLPASAAAL

-159 LPSHETILAD
+159 LPRHETTLANS
-169 ALRAAP
+169 LRAAP
-175 SVLGAAAVDH
+175 SILGAAAVDQ

-205 PINMV
+205 PLNRV
-210 KRYNYV
+210 KRYTYV

-240 TVRRIPLVL
+240 TVRRIPLIL
-249 GLGEKLVPCMPIEM
+249 GLGDKLVPCMPIEI

-268 QSAAVDVYADAAG
+268 GSAAVDVYADTAG

-305 SIRSTQHRYVS
+305 SIRSMQHRYVS

-322 GQVDPARFRNKLVLV
+322 GQIDPERFHNKLVLV

-342 GLTDMRTTALGELVP
+342 GNTDMRTTALGELVP

-362 AQIIETIFEGR
+362 AQIIETIFDGR

-385 SVFVLAFGLLIIWY
+385 TIFVLAFGMLIIWY
-399 IPHTDSR
+399 LPHSDSR
-406 LAALVRAVPQATAML
+406 LAAFVRAVPKASAVL
-421 GVVLNLLLLAA
+421 GLLLNLLLLAS
-432 CLLLFKFVG
+432 CLLLFKYFG

-455 VTGCFFTTA
+455 VMGCFFSTA
-464 LLDTA
+464 LLDLGV
-469 QTLRDALRSRPTKRP
+469 QTRR
-484 APEAPPP
+484 E
-491 AQPVRQ
+491 
-497 PEPPPAAI
+497 
-505 AKRQPTAPRDGAD
+505 AKRRRASAPRSAD